1 MSRNS
6 PSTQEGRPQ
15 PQPGSS
21 PLSQLIETFTPYIR
35 ARAAQFAG
43 IEETDDLVQ
52 EGLMGL
58 AAAIDSFDPARGS
71 FAAYARRCINNS
83 ILSAVR
89 TASRLKQRPLSQSLS
104 LSDDT
109 LESRIPALPSAEEEV
124 LSQEA
129 LSALQAGMYAAG
141 SRAHQAGIA
150 AALSPLEHAVLE
162 KRLLG
167 LSNQTIAGQMG
178 IPVKSVSN
186 AVGRARSKL
195 RQYMP
200 K

>member
-6 PSTQEGRPQ
+6 SSTQEGRPQ

-129 LSALQAGMYAAG
+129 LSALQAG
-141 SRAHQAGIA
+141 IA

-167 LSNQTIAGQMG
+167 FSNQTIAGQMG

>member
-1 MSRNS
+1 M
-6 PSTQEGRPQ
+6 
-15 PQPGSS
+15 
-21 PLSQLIETFTPYIR
+21 
-35 ARAAQFAG
+35 
-43 IEETDDLVQ
+43 
-52 EGLMGL
+52 
-58 AAAIDSFDPARGS
+58 
-71 FAAYARRCINNS
+71 
-83 ILSAVR
+83 
-89 TASRLKQRPLSQSLS
+89 
-104 LSDDT
+104 
-109 LESRIPALPSAEEEV
+109 ESRIPALPSAEEEV

-129 LSALQAGMYAAG
+129 LSAL
-141 SRAHQAGIA
+141 QAGIA